1 MSASMQNNC
10 TQFMFMPRCNINTTQ
25 HYQLSVYMSHVMQ
38 EYVLTVCD
46 SSNIETLITETMSF
60 YNTCTYVALT
70 WNKNTIK
77 TSTHFAMIQLMSAN
91 FKLNVYINETGN
103 LVGLCCQFLSVGHN
117 CDIITSL
124 NISVESDQVWFDRV
138 CVSHISRVWSGL
150 IWSCLCKLLSL
161 WLTQTHWDWVGL

>member
-1 MSASMQNNC
+1 
-10 TQFMFMPRCNINTTQ
+10 MPRCNINTTQ

-46 SSNIETLITETMSF
+46 SSNIETLITEIMSF
-60 YNTCTYVALT
+60 YNTCTYVILT

-77 TSTHFAMIQLMSAN
+77 TSTRFATTQFMSAN

-103 LVGLCCQFLSVGHN
+103 LVSLCGQFLSVGHN
-117 CDIITSL
+117 WDITSL

-138 CVSHISRVWSGL
+138 CVSCSVGDWHRPTETECVCTQLQRTLQTVFVWVQFS
-150 IWSCLCKLLSL
+150 
-161 WLTQTHWDWVGL
+161 